1 MRAAAEI
8 ERDSRPDQGRRTNV
22 TPWGTFRALVLKLP
36 ATPALDLLCLLHPSL
51 TPRVRERAGKATR
64 HRRIRASLSPG
75 FKAYEVRLR
84 PTNTTMS
91 VWHADGLLLLWLVPQ
106 MRRPGSWCK
115 RVL

>member
-1 MRAAAEI
+1 M
-8 ERDSRPDQGRRTNV
+8 
-22 TPWGTFRALVLKLP
+22 
-36 ATPALDLLCLLHPSL
+36 
-51 TPRVRERAGKATR
+51 
-64 HRRIRASLSPG
+64 RASLSPG